1 MIPARFCQF
10 SEPLSY
16 PEAVLLQKRLVEERI
31 ADRIPDTIL
40 LLEHP
45 PVITLGRR
53 GRDHHL
59 MASRDEL
66 RANGVEVHVSQ
77 RGGDVTFH
85 GPGQWVLY
93 PILKLGRGG
102 MGAHGYLHALE
113 EIAIRTASQAGIP
126 AFRREG
132 MAGGWAEQGKFAA
145 TGFAFRKWV
154 SYHGLSINVKPD
166 LRCFDLIVGCGLV
179 GEKVTSFQEILG
191 GDCPSME
198 KVAASIQ
205 GSCEKILERQLTSIR
220 TEDLNR

>member
-1 MIPARFCQF
+1 MIPARFCRFEQ
-10 SEPLSY
+10 PLPY

-53 GRDHHL
+53 GRSEYL
-59 MASRDEL
+59 TASREQL
-66 RANGVEVHVSQ
+66 EASGVEVHVSQ

-93 PILKLGRGG
+93 PILKLGRKG

-113 EIAIRTASQAGIP
+113 EVAIRTAGAFGIP

-132 MAGGWAEQGKFAA
+132 MAGGWTEQGQFAA

-154 SYHGLSINVKPD
+154 SWHGLSLNVQPD
-166 LRCFDLIVGCGLV
+166 LGFFDLIVGCGLE
-179 GEKVTSFQEILG
+179 GEVVTSFRKILG
-191 GDCPSME
+191 ETCPTMGQ
-198 KVAASIQ
+198 VAKEIQ
-205 GSCEKILERQLTSIR
+205 TQSAQVLER
-220 TEDLNR
+220 DLASVSPENL